1 MDNMN
6 DVKCLQ
12 LVNDISQLAEVADFV
27 DNLVDEWQL
36 PVNFTVSLN
45 LVLEEVVTNII
56 FYAFAD
62 DKEHFIDIKIEK
74 TKGLL
79 QITICDDGR
88 EYDPTQKDDPDLTVP
103 IEERSIGG
111 LGILLI
117 KKIMDHVEYRR
128 TDNRN
133 ILFLTKTIKS

>member
-1 MDNMN
+1 MDNTI
-6 DVKCLQ
+6 DVKSLQ
-12 LVNDISQLAEVADFV
+12 LVNDISQLTDVAYFV

-36 PVNFTVSLN
+36 PVTFALSLN
-45 LVLEEVVTNII
+45 LVLEEVLTNII
-56 FYAFAD
+56 FYSYGD
-62 DKEHFIDIKIEK
+62 EKKHFIDVKIERLS
-74 TKGLL
+74 GQL

-88 EYDPTQKDDPDLTVP
+88 EYDPTQKNVPDITVP
-103 IEERSIGG
+103 IEERSVGG

-133 ILFLTKTIKS
+133 FLFLTKAIKS